1 MSLKVITIRASRT
14 INILNKISK
23 GGLIK
28 RLKYIFKL
36 FKFKLERG
44 KDFIIII
51 INSKIAYILITN
63 NINYNIVV
71 LHH

>member
-1 MSLKVITIRASRT
+1 M
-14 INILNKISK
+14 NILIKISK

-28 RLKYIFKL
+28 GLNYIFKL

-51 INSKIAYILITN
+51 INYKIAYILATN
-63 NINYNIVV
+63 NINYNIVI
-71 LHH
+71 LCY